1 MGWPNRGQH
10 MAVRYTG
17 RLKKW
22 HAERGFGFVVA
33 DDGGAEVFVHI
44 NAFAHYGPPPAVG
57 DVLSFEVEPDR
68 DGKRRAVRALR
79 AGEQLAQAAAPRRHT
94 ISRSPKGESSGFFGK
109 LMTGAVL
116 CAMVWFGYSAYA
128 TRAAKFDSNLLTPPA
143 LLSPAQAPALSTPV
157 PLLSGKL
164 PVPADFRCDGRNMC
178 SQMTSC
184 REATLFLQNCPGTQ
198 MDGNGDGVPCE
209 QQWCTQ

>member
-1 MGWPNRGQH
+1 

-22 HAERGFGFVVA
+22 NAERGFGFVAA
-33 DDGGAEVFVHI
+33 DDGGAELFLHI
-44 NAFAHYGPPPAVG
+44 TAFAHYGPPPAVG
-57 DVLSFEVEPDR
+57 DLLSFEVEPDR
-68 DGKRRAVRALR
+68 DGKRRAVHALR
-79 AGEQLAQAAAPRRHT
+79 SGEQRAVAT
-94 ISRSPKGESSGFFGK
+94 TSRPHKMSRAPKGESAGRVSK
-109 LMTGAVL
+109 LITVAVVS
-116 CAMVWFGYSAYA
+116 AVAWYGYSAYA
-128 TRAAKFDSNLLTPPA
+128 NRAAKYGSSLPA
-143 LLSPAQAPALSTPV
+143 ISAPV
-157 PLLSGKL
+157 PLVSAKL
-164 PVPADFRCDGRNMC
+164 PVPADFKCDGRNMC

>member
-1 MGWPNRGQH
+1 

-17 RLKKW
+17 RLQKW
-22 HAERGFGFVVA
+22 NAERGFGFVAA
-33 DDGGAEVFVHI
+33 DDGGAELFVHVT
-44 NAFAHYGPPPAVG
+44 AFARNGPPPAVG

-79 AGEQLAQAAAPRRHT
+79 LGEQPARAAAPRPHK
-94 ISRSPKGESSGFFGK
+94 ISRAPKGDGTGLFGK
-109 LMTGAVL
+109 LIAGALV
-116 CAMVWFGYSAYA
+116 CAIVWFGYSAYA
-128 TRAAKFDSNLLTPPA
+128 TRAAKFGSSLPAPPA
-143 LLSPAQAPALSTPV
+143 LLSTTPAQAPPLSAPV
-157 PLLSGKL
+157 PILSGKL
-164 PVPADFRCDGRNMC
+164 PVPADFTCDGRNMC

-209 QQWCTQ
+209 QQWCMK

>member
-1 MGWPNRGQH
+1 

-17 RLKKW
+17 RLQKW
-22 HAERGFGFVVA
+22 NAERGFGFVAA
-33 DDGGAEVFVHI
+33 DDGGAELFLHI
-44 NAFAHYGPPPAVG
+44 TAFAHYGPPPKVG
-57 DVLSFEVEPDR
+57 DALSFEVEPDR

-79 AGEQLAQAAAPRRHT
+79 PGEQPAKATAPRHPKM
-94 ISRSPKGESSGFFGK
+94 SRAPKTESTSFLGK
-109 LMTGAVL
+109 LMALALV

-128 TRAAKFDSNLLTPPA
+128 TRAAKFDSSLPTLPA
-143 LLSPAQAPALSTPV
+143 VLSPTPAQAPALSAPV

-164 PVPADFRCDGRNMC
+164 PVPADFRCDGRSMC

-184 REATLFLQNCPGTQ
+184 REATLFLQNCPGMQ

>member
-1 MGWPNRGQH
+1 

-22 HAERGFGFVVA
+22 NAERGFGFVAA
-33 DDGGAEVFVHI
+33 DDGGAELFLHI
-44 NAFAHYGPPPAVG
+44 TAFAHYGPPPAVG

-68 DGKRRAVRALR
+68 EGKRRAVRALR
-79 AGEQLAQAAAPRRHT
+79 PGEQLAKAFVRRHPQM
-94 ISRSPKGESSGFFGK
+94 SRAPKNESTGLFSK
-109 LMTGAVL
+109 LMSGVVL
-116 CAMVWFGYSAYA
+116 CAMAWLAYSAYA
-128 TRAAKFDSNLLTPPA
+128 NRVAKYDSGLPVLPSVTSAMPDQA
-143 LLSPAQAPALSTPV
+143 LPLSAPV

-164 PVPADFRCDGRNMC
+164 QVPADFKCDGRHMC

-184 REATLFLQNCPGTQ
+184 REATLFLQNCPGMQ

-209 QQWCTQ
+209 QQWCTK

>member
-1 MGWPNRGQH
+1 

-17 RLKKW
+17 RLLRW
-22 HAERGFGFVVA
+22 NAERGFGFVAA
-33 DDGGAEVFVHI
+33 DDGGAELFLHI
-44 NAFAHYGPPPAVG
+44 TAFAHYGPPPAVG
-57 DVLSFEVEPDR
+57 DALSFEVEPDR

-79 AGEQLAQAAAPRRHT
+79 SGEQAASAAAPRRHT
-94 ISRSPKGESSGFFGK
+94 ISRAHKGSGTSFLGRVMAAA
-109 LMTGAVL
+109 LV
-116 CAMVWFGYSAYA
+116 CALVWFGYSAY
-128 TRAAKFDSNLLTPPA
+128 TKRAAKFDSFLPTLPA
-143 LLSPAQAPALSTPV
+143 VMSPTPAQAPALSAPV

-164 PVPADFRCDGRNMC
+164 PVPADFRCDGRSMC

-184 REATLFLQNCPGTQ
+184 REATLFLQNCPGMK